1 MLKSLIILLLLSRAA
16 VSLVYV
22 YPENDRL
29 DSRGDGTSPDL
40 GQRNQIFQDAYEAY
54 LSVRNAVKSGD

>member
-54 LSVRNAVKSGD
+54 LSVRNAVNSGD